1 MERCCLSTVKLT
13 NTSKLQSSMY
23 AIIVIITFMLPPLS
37 KYVLSNCLTH
47 LGVSYVQ
54 VLSEAPLNVFAYIE
68 RRSESSLG
76 DRIERFFL
84 FTKLLVY
91 AFFVSYI
98 FYNPY

>member
-1 MERCCLSTVKLT
+1 MERCRLSTVKLT
-13 NTSKLQSSMY
+13 NNSRLQSGMY
-23 AIIVIITFMLPPLS
+23 AVITFMLSPLS
-37 KYVLSNCLTH
+37 KYGLSNCLTH

-91 AFFVSYI
+91 AFFISYI